1 MSRFTRAD
9 HRFAK
14 DIRVDLGEDAPPP
27 DDELSDESADR
38 LIAAMD
44 SGKFDDECG
53 EPTIREWQEHSDQ
66 VEKEATQFHRNWKAT
81 ERHLGIVTRR
91 NGRLIKSLVIAMVM
105 QSVCLMGIAIHFLR
119 WHWN

>member
-9 HRFAK
+9 HSFAK
-14 DIRVDLGEDAPPP
+14 VMRVDLGEDAPPP

-66 VEKEATQFHRNWKAT
+66 VEKEATQFHRNWKTA
-81 ERHLGIVTRR
+81 ERHLGIVSRR
-91 NGRLIKSLVIAMVM
+91 NDRLITFLAVSMGCATVSIFVNIM
-105 QSVCLMGIAIHFLR
+105 QWLMQ
-119 WHWN
+119 